1 MTRRCTQM
9 HFGENQL
16 SRNLI
21 GLSPLTPSHPPGF
34 QPRWVRSSTRS
45 YPRFNLLRARSSRF
59 GSRTRDFK
67 RLLRLAFATHTPH
80 GLCSPHAT
88 DSQTHFSIG
97 TPSPHEEAPTDCRRT
112 VSETVSL
119 PSRGTFHLSLTVLVR
134 YRSDRNIQAYPT
146 VRADSHGVPRDPCYL
161 GDAIGRPCAF
171 RYGALTLCG
180 PVFNP
185 VPLTHGFLQL
195 PAGPSEPAHA
205 IPQHPTRNPRRVSHA
220 QGLAII
226 RFRSP
231 LLTEYPFLQVLRC
244 FTSLRTPRPKP
255 VPTHDG
261 RWVPPFGNPRIKALL
276 AAPRGLSQPQTSFIG
291 PVCQGIHHTPL
302 QATHTMKVHGR
313 KIPLANSQTTN
324 HHTKNDHKTIETNTK
339 KQSSIR
345 NQQQNKDSK
354 TLVLLASTIQ
364 FSSHHAPPRR
374 PDRHTAGP
382 QARRASNRARQKPG
396 VAIREPKSAS
406 APPPRNIPR
415 RTNRKPMISSTPA
428 TRPHATIAREGPHRT
443 PNGILYSP

>member
-1 MTRRCTQM
+1 M
-9 HFGENQL
+9 
-16 SRNLI
+16 
-21 GLSPLTPSHPPGF
+21 
-34 QPRWVRSSTRS
+34 
-45 YPRFNLLRARSSRF
+45 
-59 GSRTRDFK
+59 
-67 RLLRLAFATHTPH
+67 
-80 GLCSPHAT
+80 
-88 DSQTHFSIG
+88 
-97 TPSPHEEAPTDCRRT
+97 
-112 VSETVSL
+112 
-119 PSRGTFHLSLTVLVR
+119 
-134 YRSDRNIQAYPT
+134 
-146 VRADSHGVPRDPCYL
+146 

-276 AAPRGLSQPQTSFIG
+276 AAPRGISQPQTSFIG

-302 QATHTMKVHGR
+302 QATHTIQMHGR

-339 KQSSIR
+339 KIEF
-345 NQQQNKDSK
+345 DSK
-354 TLVLLASTIQ
+354 STAKQRFKTIVSLASTIQ
-364 FSSHHAPPRR
+364 FSSHHAPPRHHTGTR
-374 PDRHTAGP
+374 P
-382 QARRASNRARQKPG
+382 ARRHDGHRIAPGKSLGWRSGSPKAHPHHPGTHRTTGGAKP
-396 VAIREPKSAS
+396 
-406 APPPRNIPR
+406 
-415 RTNRKPMISSTPA
+415 TTSSTPA
-428 TRPHATIAREGPHRT
+428 TRPHATIAREGSHRT